1 MDKSKLLLIKSKAS
15 QQSNNQ
21 KDRVLQS
28 NLSITNVIEQE
39 ELIDEAISSS
49 SGNAKRVWRCTQCNV
64 NCLPI
69 RLESRCMCSH
79 RLKNHD
85 YNDVKSKCKMSG
97 CKCAKFFYIVAEGA
111 WLLKCRCKHKTT
123 EHDCSKAP
131 YSCIKCRETGKSC
144 RAFDSPFVCNCS
156 CGWNKHVQILD
167 NTDDRTSGSA
177 CPVRRDGLL
186 AKELGYD

>member
-1 MDKSKLLLIKSKAS
+1 MDKSKLSFIKSKAL
-15 QQSNNQ
+15 QQAVG
-21 KDRVLQS
+21 DRALQTS
-28 NLSITNVIEQE
+28 SLANIAIVEG
-39 ELIDEAISSS
+39 LIDEATNSGSS
-49 SGNAKRVWRCTQCNV
+49 KRVWRCTQCNL

-79 RLKNHD
+79 RLKNHN
-85 YNDVKSKCKMSG
+85 YNDAKSKCNVAG
-97 CKCAKFFYIVAEGA
+97 CKCSHFFYIVAEGA
-111 WLLKCRCKHKTT
+111 WLLKCRCKHKTI

-131 YSCIKCRETGKSC
+131 YSCMKCHEAGKSC

-167 NTDDRTSGSA
+167 NSDDTASSA